1 MHIKQSLFH
10 IIEHELLINSVRPQ
24 NITVTKDQTCFFT
37 AKNKWKKCVY
47 ALLWNIDENL
57 HYDTIISLKE

>member
-37 AKNKWKKCVY
+37 AKNK
-47 ALLWNIDENL
+47 
-57 HYDTIISLKE
+57 